1 MKRYI
6 LFFALL
12 FSFAAVPAQRVAKK
26 VSNARQAVVSVLAFR
41 QGELMGSGTAVFV
54 GEAGE
59 VLAGYSLL
67 AGADSAVTIDPAG
80 KVRPIERILGVNEI
94 FNCVRARVAWD
105 RKIES
110 LTVAAT
116 GVSVGQE
123 LYMLSYGAKKSG
135 VVTPLSVAAV
145 DSAYSNGYYTF
156 AFPMKE
162 HYLSL
167 PVVNDKGELVGI
179 MQPVSARE
187 TTNSYAVSPMFA
199 SSLVPHSLNYA
210 RGYYPGMGIRTA
222 LPADKEA
229 AMSCMY
235 MQAIMGNNVS
245 YSATIEDFIAQFP
258 NSYEGYLSRAEY
270 QAVYMRD
277 MNVASASW
285 DKALSLADN
294 DAEVYFGKAKV
305 INSIVQSGDTL
316 SSPMLS
322 YSNALD
328 ALNRAI
334 ELDNQPIYVN
344 YKADMLLA
352 NKEYAAA
359 SSCYE
364 SLASTSLRSPDIFAS
379 ASRCQEKLGDFDR
392 SIALLDSAV
401 CCFASDSVP
410 AAAPYLLLRAVAKMS
425 AGKYRDAVFDYNR
438 YDVVV
443 GAPHPASF
451 YYLREQAELAA
462 KMYQQA
468 LNDIDTAIYL
478 DPQHVLYYVEK
489 AVLCYRV
496 RMTDE
501 GITALETA
509 IGLAQGT
516 ENAEIYY
523 LLGRLYIQASNT
535 DKARENLEKALS
547 LGSTAA
553 GELLDGLS
561 AQ

>member
-26 VSNARQAVVSVLAFR
+26 VSNARQAVVSLLAFR

-135 VVTPLSVAAV
+135 VVTTLSVAAV

-187 TTNSYAVSPMFA
+187 TTNSYAVSPIFV
-199 SSLVPHSLNYA
+199 SSLVPSSLNYS

-235 MQAIMGNNVS
+235 MQAIMGNNDS

-364 SLASTSLRSPDIFAS
+364 SLASTSLRSPDIFAN
-379 ASRCQEKLGDFDR
+379 ASRCQEQLGNFDR

-401 CCFASDSVP
+401 CCFTSDTVP
-410 AAAPYLLLRAVAKMS
+410 GAAPYLLLRAVAKMS
-425 AGKYRDAVFDYNR
+425 AGKYRDAVFDYNK
-438 YDVVV
+438 YDAVM
-443 GAPHPASF
+443 GGTHYASF
-451 YYLREQAELAA
+451 YYMREQAELAA

-468 LNDIDTAIYL
+468 LNDIDMAIYL
-478 DPQHVLYYVEK
+478 APQNALYYVEK
-489 AVLCYRV
+489 SILCYRV
-496 RMTDE
+496 KMTNE
-501 GITALETA
+501 GIEALETA
-509 IGLAQGT
+509 INLAPDT
-516 ENAEIYY
+516 TNAEIYY

-535 DKARENLEKALS
+535 AKAREALEKAIS

-553 GELLDGLS
+553 AELLEGLS